1 MSVKHGIVLELDQC
15 ICIICVLVYAEVAEC
30 NMKQEGLKDKF
41 QTKPQNSQ
49 KEYIEIQDTR
59 KGNNLD

>member
-1 MSVKHGIVLELDQC
+1 MFVKHDIVLELDQWV
-15 ICIICVLVYAEVAEC
+15 CIIGVPVYAEVAEC
-30 NMKQEGLKDKF
+30 NMEQEGLKDKF

-59 KGNNLD
+59 KGNNID